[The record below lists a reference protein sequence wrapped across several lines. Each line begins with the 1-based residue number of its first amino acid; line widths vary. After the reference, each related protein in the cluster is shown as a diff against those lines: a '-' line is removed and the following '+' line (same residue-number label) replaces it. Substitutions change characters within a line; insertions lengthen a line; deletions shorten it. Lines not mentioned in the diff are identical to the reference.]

1 MTEHAFSVTEQPLK
15 VPYVAAIVLN
25 ANDIQSDI
33 GKLVIEKTGQRL
45 QETLAAGQ
53 WRSFKLLLRFLAC
66 MHSVFEGDGAIPL
79 LDELFNKAADLQT
92 ASSDDVSPHALLI
105 RA

>member
-1 MTEHAFSVTEQPLK
+1 MTDHLRSVAEQPLK
-15 VPYVAAIVLN
+15 VPFVAAIVLN
-25 ANDIQSDI
+25 ANEIQSDI

-45 QETLAAGQ
+45 QETLQAGQ

-66 MHSVFEGDGAIPL
+66 MHGLFEGDGAIPL

-92 ASSDDVSPHALLI
+92 ASSDDVSLHCCAWTF
-105 RA
+105 